1 MVAPETRVMV
11 EVPSY
16 GQVMD
21 EVRAEVLRLVGEK
34 VLEFQEEQFSA
45 WFGEPWQRQRDARG
59 VIRCPRCAES
69 PGFERRGRRERCFYT
84 RYGKVTS
91 ALPQVTC
98 KGCGGTFSPFVG
110 FFSEKGRRYS
120 RDLVENLVLS
130 ALTVSYHQTSRR
142 AEREAGIKAAAIT
155 VWRQLKDAYQKYE
168 QRQQKR
174 ASSSSGGLLMADS
187 TGVKTGKTK
196 RGSPLNLA
204 IKVTGREMRGKRA
217 VLKKELVSLSVGKWR
232 EDELRGVQADLAIT
246 DGELELK
253 GVLARTQPN
262 LPSQRC
268 LFHAQRDLYW
278 ALYRDGAERQRAYWE
293 DKLRGELWK
302 PSAKGMAGVD
312 RLIAE
317 LDSRGLS
324 SAATYLRNAGDDL
337 FTVTRLKEQGI
348 APALV
353 MVATSAVEREFRE
366 INRRTE
372 VGARWSEPG
381 VERVARL
388 LEEVRLNGTRL
399 EFYA

>member
-1 MVAPETRVMV
+1 MVAPETRVMA

-21 EVRAEVLRLVGEK
+21 QVRAEVLRVVGEK
-34 VLEFQEEQFSA
+34 VLEFQEEHFRS

-59 VIRCPRCAES
+59 IIRCPRCAGT
-69 PGFERRGRRERCFYT
+69 PGFERRGRRGRCFYT
-84 RYGKVTS
+84 RYGKVES

-98 KGCGGTFSPFVG
+98 KGCGSTFSPFVG
-110 FFSEKGRRYS
+110 FFSEKGKRYS

-130 ALTVSYHQTSRR
+130 ALTVSYHETSRR

-155 VWRQLKDAYQKYE
+155 VWRQLKDAYRKYE
-168 QRQQKR
+168 RRQKK
-174 ASSSSGGLLMADS
+174 ASSTHGGVLVADS

-196 RGSPLNLA
+196 RGSPMNLA
-204 IKVTGREMRGKRA
+204 IKVTGREVTGKRPG
-217 VLKKELVSLSVGKWR
+217 LKKELVTLSVGKWR
-232 EDELRGVQADLAIT
+232 EDELRNVQADLGIT
-246 DGELELK
+246 DGEPELR
-253 GVLARTQPN
+253 GVMARTQPG

-278 ALYRDGAERQRAYWE
+278 ALYRDGAEEERAYWE
-293 DKLRGELWK
+293 DRLTQELWK
-302 PSAKGMAGVD
+302 PSAEGIAGVD
-312 RLIAE
+312 RLTAE
-317 LDSRGLS
+317 LDSRRLHS
-324 SAATYLRNAGDDL
+324 TATYLRNARDEL

-348 APALV
+348 APELV

-372 VGARWSEPG
+372 VGARWSDEG